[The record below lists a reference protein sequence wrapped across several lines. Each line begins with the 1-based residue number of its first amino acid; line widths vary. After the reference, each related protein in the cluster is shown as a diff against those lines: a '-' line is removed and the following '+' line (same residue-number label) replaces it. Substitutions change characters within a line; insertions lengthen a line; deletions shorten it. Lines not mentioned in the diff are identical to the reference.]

1 MKAKD
6 KNNQEVFAKYDLRA
20 DTLKRIS
27 KKVVVET
34 KKMKNITVPVNSLFG
49 GEEYIKV
56 KKSDWNKIMDIFNKV
71 VSRNH
76 LLETYEK
83 KIFCLK
89 KETTDLTEQVEKLK
103 QFVASRELFLAPKSR
118 KQKLEEARNEAVRY
132 NQQRR
137 MNQ

>member
-6 KNNQEVFAKYDLRA
+6 KNNQEVFAKHDLRA

-76 LLETYEK
+76 LLETYKK

-89 KETTDLTEQVEKLK
+89 KETTDLTEQAEKLK
-103 QFVASRELFLAPKSR
+103 
-118 KQKLEEARNEAVRY
+118 
-132 NQQRR
+132 
-137 MNQ
+137 

>member
-34 KKMKNITVPVNSLFG
+34 KKMKNIAVPVNSLFG

-76 LLETYEK
+76 LLETYKK

-89 KETTDLTEQVEKLK
+89 KETTDLTEQAEKLK
-103 QFVASRELFLAPKSR
+103 
-118 KQKLEEARNEAVRY
+118 
-132 NQQRR
+132 
-137 MNQ
+137 

>member
-34 KKMKNITVPVNSLFG
+34 KKMKNIAVPVNSLFG